1 MRTLQLKEI
10 GALLIEIDIEHTL
23 LVRLLT
29 REGLR
34 SAEVYRKE
42 CQRIERVRK
51 HVLRELAELIR
62 QRHWRSPMI

>member
-10 GALLIEIDIEHTL
+10 GALLMKIDIEHTL

-29 REGLR
+29 QEGLR
-34 SAEVYRKE
+34 SAQVYKKE

-51 HVLRELAELIR
+51 QVLQELAELIR
-62 QRHWRSPMI
+62 QRYWRGPAI